1 MLETLLQDVRFG
13 LRMLRRNPGFSLIA
27 ILTLAL
33 GIGANTAIFSVVN
46 AVLLRPLPFAEPEQL
61 VWAWGNIRDRANRA
75 SVAPLDYVDYRAQ
88 TTTFE
93 QLAAMGTVS
102 NASNLTG
109 SGEPER
115 LETRLVT
122 GNFFQTLGVN
132 PALGRTFQ
140 LENEKP
146 GGGQVVVL
154 SNGLWQRR
162 LEAMQRSLVGR
173 SF

>member
-93 QLAAMGTVS
+93 QLAAWTDTPFPRVMYPTIFSPRIGLQHRARNTMRSSMPRTLIFSSPV
-102 NASNLTG
+102 
-109 SGEPER
+109 PR
-115 LETRLVT
+115 TRLTTEAIPVS
-122 GNFFQTLGVN
+122 GVS
-132 PALGRTFQ
+132 
-140 LENEKP
+140 
-146 GGGQVVVL
+146 L
-154 SNGLWQRR
+154 S
-162 LEAMQRSLVGR
+162 
-173 SF
+173 